1 MNVCDQL
8 PFLSRTSPSP
18 SVLLLSSVAAVAPAP
33 TRALYGAS
41 KSASLILYQSL
52 SIEHPDVHFT
62 AILPATIEGDFR
74 ASAVDAGTVREV
86 NPNKHGLKREVVAQ
100 RCIEAVDAQ
109 ERNVFMAGFF
119 RVIPMLYY
127 TILPEIIERVARKK
141 YKYP

>member
-1 MNVCDQL
+1 M
-8 PFLSRTSPSP
+8 
-18 SVLLLSSVAAVAPAP
+18 
-33 TRALYGAS
+33 
-41 KSASLILYQSL
+41 
-52 SIEHPDVHFT
+52 HFT

-109 ERNVFMAGFF
+109 ERNVFMAGFY